1 MAEELRKNFGAGVKL
16 VPGHNGIFDVIVD
29 EEMVFSKYE
38 AGRFPNHGEV
48 SSKLK

>member
-1 MAEELRKNFGAGVKL
+1 MGVKL
-16 VPGHNGIFDVIVD
+16 VPGRNGIFDVMVD
-29 EEMVFSKYE
+29 GEMVFSKHE